1 MLELLTSEEMGQADR
16 LAMEGEVPG
25 LELMENAGRA
35 VADEVATR
43 FPDASEVAVLCGPGN
58 NGGDGFVAARHL
70 LDRGYR
76 VRLGFK
82 GEPNRLPPDAA
93 SMAKAWTGAVEP
105 LSAELLSRAEIVVDA
120 LFGAGLARPIEGDF
134 AALIET
140 VNAGGLPVVAVD
152 VPSGVDGT
160 TGAVKGIAVRALAT
174 VTFFRLKPG
183 HLLLPG
189 RALCGETRVA
199 DIGIPDS
206 VLDTIKPKTFANEPS
221 LWLPHF
227 PWPTPQGHK
236 YARGHAVVVSGPAFS
251 TGAARL
257 AAMGALRAGAGLVTV
272 ASPKDAV
279 AVNASQLTA
288 IMVRAADDAK
298 DLAQLLSDVRKNAVL
313 IGPGVGVGESTK
325 AKVMAALAS
334 NAAIVLDADALTSFA
349 SGPDSLFAAI
359 RGRSAPVALTPHEGE
374 FARLFGQIGEGAK
387 LEAARTAAARSGA
400 VVLLKGSD
408 TIVAAPDG
416 RASINATS
424 SPWLAT
430 AGTGDVLAG
439 MILGLLDQRMDPFA
453 GVSAAVWMHGRA
465 AQLFGPGLIAEDLP
479 KMLPAVL
486 RDLADASKKWQE
498 KGARAGGE
506 GAW

>member
-1 MLELLTSEEMGQADR
+1 MLELLTSEEMSQADR
-16 LAMEGEVPG
+16 LAMEGGVPG
-25 LELMENAGRA
+25 LKLMENAGRA

-70 LDRGYR
+70 LDKGYA

-82 GEPNRLPPDAA
+82 GDPERLPQDAA
-93 SMAKAWTGAVEP
+93 AMAKTWAGAVEP

-134 AALIET
+134 AALIGA
-140 VNAGGLPVVAVD
+140 VNASGLPVIAVD

-189 RALCGETRVA
+189 RELCGETRVA
-199 DIGIPDS
+199 DIGIPES
-206 VLDTIKPKTFANEPS
+206 VLQTIKPKTFVDEPG
-221 LWLPHF
+221 LWLPDF

-288 IMVRAADDAK
+288 VMVRVADDAK
-298 DLAQLLSDVRKNAVL
+298 ELAELLADERKNTLL

-334 NAAIVLDADALTSFA
+334 KAAIVLDADALTSFA
-349 SGPDSLFAAI
+349 SNPDALFAAI
-359 RGRSAPVALTPHEGE
+359 RGRAAPVALTPHEGE
-374 FARLFGQIGEGAK
+374 FARLFGAIGEGAK
-387 LEAARTAAARSGA
+387 LEAARAAAARSGA

-408 TIVAAPDG
+408 TVVAAPDG
-416 RASINATS
+416 RVSINATS

-439 MILGLLDQRMDPFA
+439 MVIGLLAQRMNPFE

-465 AQLFGPGLIAEDLP
+465 AQLFGLGLISEDLP
-479 KMLPAVL
+479 DMLPAVL
-486 RDLADASKKWQE
+486 PELAEAAKKWRE
-498 KGARAGGE
+498 KGTRACGE
-506 GAW
+506 GS

>member
-1 MLELLTSEEMGQADR
+1 
-16 LAMEGEVPG
+16 MEGGVPG
-25 LELMENAGRA
+25 LKLMENAGRA

-70 LDRGYR
+70 LDKGYA

-82 GEPNRLPPDAA
+82 GDLERLPQDAA
-93 SMAKAWTGAVEP
+93 AMAKSWTGAVEP

-134 AALIET
+134 AALIGA
-140 VNAGGLPVVAVD
+140 VNASGLPVIAVD

-189 RALCGETRVA
+189 RELCGETRVA

-206 VLDTIKPKTFANEPS
+206 VLQIIKPKIFANEPG

-279 AVNASQLTA
+279 EVNASQLTA
-288 IMVRAADDAK
+288 IMVRVADDAK
-298 DLAQLLSDVRKNAVL
+298 ELAELLADERKNALL

-334 NAAIVLDADALTSFA
+334 KAAIVLDADALTSFA
-349 SGPDSLFAAI
+349 SSPEALFAAI
-359 RGRSAPVALTPHEGE
+359 RGRAAPVALTPHEGE
-374 FARLFGQIGEGAK
+374 FARLFGAIGEGAK
-387 LEAARTAAARSGA
+387 LEAARTAAARSAA
-400 VVLLKGSD
+400 VLLLKGPD
-408 TIVAAPDG
+408 TVVAAPDG
-416 RASINATS
+416 RASINVTS

-439 MILGLLDQRMDPFA
+439 MVLGLLAQRMNPFE

-465 AQLFGPGLIAEDLP
+465 AQLFGPGLISEDLP
-479 KMLPAVL
+479 DMLPAVL
-486 RDLADASKKWQE
+486 PELAEAAKKWRE
-498 KGARAGGE
+498 KRTGPGTEGAR
-506 GAW
+506 